1 MSILKT
7 IFTLIIMY
15 FFFTNGIL
23 IKRILGVSFLLYN
36 EHCKD
41 VNIDWLLFYLQLKIF
56 YQKPFQ
62 SSNAIDVIA
71 KSTW

>member
-15 FFFTNGIL
+15 FFTNGIL
-23 IKRILGVSFLLYN
+23 MKRILEVSFHLYN
-36 EHCKD
+36 EQCKD